1 MNIILIGLPGSG
13 KGTQAQKII
22 ADFNLAYFSAGDTLR
37 ELARE
42 DSSLGRQVNQTMS
55 EGKLVSNQLMAKII
69 KDFLAKN
76 KGSIIFDGYPR
87 GLDQAYLLEKEL
99 TGRDGVGLLI
109 YLEAPEEVLIKRLS
123 SRVICNKC
131 RAVYNLVTNPPKS
144 KETCDICGGR
154 LYQRDDEKRSA
165 VKKRLTVFYQQTKPV
180 IDFFGQKNQLFSV
193 NGDQPI
199 EAIYQIIKDKLISMG
214 LKLECA

>member
-69 KDFLAKN
+69 KDF
-76 KGSIIFDGYPR
+76 S
-87 GLDQAYLLEKEL
+87 
-99 TGRDGVGLLI
+99 
-109 YLEAPEEVLIKRLS
+109 
-123 SRVICNKC
+123 
-131 RAVYNLVTNPPKS
+131 
-144 KETCDICGGR
+144 
-154 LYQRDDEKRSA
+154 
-165 VKKRLTVFYQQTKPV
+165 
-180 IDFFGQKNQLFSV
+180 GQ
-193 NGDQPI
+193 
-199 EAIYQIIKDKLISMG
+199 E
-214 LKLECA
+214 